1 MDDKSLVKHSQSGGE
16 EGSGFS
22 AGADSRKPLP
32 VIIEQGAEIL
42 KGSGA
47 EFGHDADRIS
57 LLHERL
63 LEGRF
68 HLAVL
73 GQFKRGKST
82 LLNALL
88 GESILPT
95 SVIPL
100 TAIPTFI
107 RSGSMMLKVTHA
119 SSGKQE
125 EMPCKSREELI
136 SVLEQ
141 YVAEEKNPKNRLDV
155 SQVELYLPSPLLKKG
170 VVLIDTPGIGST
182 HLHNTEATLN
192 FLPQCDAALF
202 LVSADPPITEVEVD
216 FLKKVASRVPR
227 LFFVM
232 NKIDYLSD
240 AEKTEAL
247 SFCRKILNEH
257 MGTGDATSI
266 FPVSARMAL
275 EARIAD
281 DESLFITSGFKELE
295 AHLID
300 FLASERFST
309 LNDAISRKALEIL
322 RSSLMRVELSLNT
335 LEMPIAELEKKAS
348 VFEESIDQAQRD
360 RLIAED
366 LLVGEKKRLIAFL
379 EEQAETLRQEAK
391 AYLKAVMVESMDQE
405 EDNGT
410 EKAVYDT
417 WERLIPAYFERK
429 MGEVTA
435 NVNTIITQCLAA
447 HQKRTN
453 DLVEKVRKSAAE
465 IFEIPY
471 HPIDSSQM
479 YEVIH
484 QPYWVQHRW
493 NYSINPIPQT
503 FIDAL
508 VPSGLRKRRML
519 SRMIKQ
525 RNGLVIYNVENLRS
539 ATIQNINRAFAR
551 FSSDLKEA
559 LSETIDATKGAIVA
573 AAEKRSQH
581 ADAVREEKSGLK
593 RMASRLKDL
602 ESALC
607 PQ

>member
-125 EMPCKSREELI
+125 EIPCKSREELI

-155 SQVELYLPSPLLKKG
+155 SQVDLYLPSPLLKKG

-240 AEKTEAL
+240 TERTEAL
-247 SFCRKILNEH
+247 SFYRNILNEH
-257 MGTGDATSI
+257 MGTDDATSI

-275 EARIAD
+275 EARIAE
-281 DESLFITSGFKELE
+281 DETLFIKSGFKELE

-309 LNDAISRKALEIL
+309 LNDAISRKSLEVI

-366 LLVGEKKRLIAFL
+366 LLIGEKKRLIAFL
-379 EEQAETLRQEAK
+379 EDQAETLRQEAK
-391 AYLKAVMVESMDQE
+391 AYLKAVMVESMDQAQ
-405 EDNGT
+405 DNDR
-410 EKAVYDT
+410 EKAVYDA
-417 WERLIPAYFERK
+417 WEKLIPAYFERK

-435 NVNTIITQCLAA
+435 NVNTIITQCLEA
-447 HQKRTN
+447 HQKRSN
-453 DLVEKVRKSAAE
+453 DLVEKVRRSAAE

-508 VPSGLRKRRML
+508 VPAGLRRRRIL
-519 SRMIKQ
+519 SRMIRQ
-525 RNGLVIYNVENLRS
+525 RDGLVLYNVENLRS

-559 LSETIDATKGAIVA
+559 LSETIEATKGAIVA
-573 AAEKRSQH
+573 ASEKRSQH
-581 ADAVREEKSGLK
+581 NEAVGEEKAGLK
-593 RMASRLKDL
+593 RTASRLKDL
-602 ESALC
+602 DSALC
-607 PQ
+607 PR